1 MPKQATSIVAIFQQ
15 QEEKNK
21 IKCLLFVCWE
31 ALGAGLDAKG
41 ERTEREEWVGG
52 GKKKKKRRVNGCQLT
67 WKVRPFPHNSLL

>member
-31 ALGAGLDAKG
+31 ALGAGLDAKENEPKEKNGWG
-41 ERTEREEWVGG
+41 EER
-52 GKKKKKRRVNGCQLT
+52 KKKRRVNGCQLT
-67 WKVRPFPHNSLL
+67 WKVRPFLHNSLP